1 MKELI
6 VKKNEEGLRIDK
18 YLKKI
23 LAKMPLATYH
33 KLLRKKYFE
42 VNGSSAKG
50 NEILSNGDHI
60 KIFLSDNT
68 YNSFATYKGEPSS
81 RTGELHEPHKR
92 TGELYEPHKRTGEL
106 YEPHRVIYEDDQIIL
121 YNKPVG
127 LLSQGDKSGDESVN
141 TILNNYLGTKVK
153 NSAFIPS
160 VVNRLDRNTSGI
172 IIFAKEYLAAKE
184 ISKIIRDNK
193 LEKHYL
199 ALVNGR
205 LKKDSDVL
213 VNLFKKD
220 ETINKSIIIEYKNGA
235 KSGYSKVELAYKTLK
250 KYDDY
255 TLLDVDLITG
265 KSHQIRAQLSYIGH
279 PIVCDKKYMDSDLYN
294 KNIKRFKSRNQKL
307 SCYKIKFSNFEE
319 EALKYLSNKEFKIDI
334 RDFVLEDNKE

>member
-6 VKKNEEGLRIDK
+6 VKKNEEGLRLDK

-42 VNGSSAKG
+42 INGLSAKG

-60 KIFLSDNT
+60 KIFLSDDT
-68 YNSFATYKGEPSS
+68 YNSFVASRNRSGSPCEP
-81 RTGELHEPHKR
+81 EC
-92 TGELYEPHKRTGEL
+92 TGELYEL
-106 YEPHRVIYEDDQIIL
+106 HRIIYEDDQIIL

-172 IIFAKEYLAAKE
+172 IIFAKTYIAARE
-184 ISKIIRDNK
+184 ISKMIKDNAI
-193 LEKHYL
+193 EKHYL
-199 ALVNGR
+199 ALSNGI
-205 LKKDSDVL
+205 LKKDSD
-213 VNLFKKD
+213 NLINLLKKD
-220 ETINKSIIIEYKNGA
+220 EKTNKSIIKEYKG
-235 KSGYSKVELAYKTLK
+235 KIPSGYSKVELVYKVLK
-250 KYDDY
+250 RYDDY
-255 TLLDVDLITG
+255 TLLDIDLITG
-265 KSHQIRAQLSYIGH
+265 KSHQIRAQLSYLGH
-279 PIVCDKKYMDSDLYN
+279 PIVCDKKYMDSDLYA
-294 KNIKRFKSRNQKL
+294 KNLSSFKSKTQKL
-307 SCYKIKFSNFEE
+307 SCYRIKFASFIDDS
-319 EALKYLSNKEFKIDI
+319 LRHLSNKEFKINI
-334 RDFVLEDNKE
+334 KDFTSE

>member
-18 YLKKI
+18 YLNKV

-42 VNGSSAKG
+42 INDLSAKG

-60 KIFLSDNT
+60 KIFLSDDT
-68 YNSFATYKGEPSS
+68 YDSFVASRNCTGKPNNRRGEHCEPECM
-81 RTGELHEPHKR
+81 GELHEPHR
-92 TGELYEPHKRTGEL
+92 I
-106 YEPHRVIYEDDQIIL
+106 IYEDDQIIL

-172 IIFAKEYLAAKE
+172 IIFAKNYIAARE
-184 ISKIIRDNK
+184 ISKMIKDNAI
-193 LEKHYL
+193 EKHYL
-199 ALVNGR
+199 ALSNGIF
-205 LKKDSDVL
+205 KKDSDNL
-213 VNLFKKD
+213 VNLLKKD
-220 ETINKSIIIEYKNGA
+220 EKANKSIIKEYKG
-235 KSGYSKVELAYKTLK
+235 KIPSGYSKVELVYKVLK
-250 KYDDY
+250 RYDDY
-255 TLLDVDLITG
+255 TLLDIDLITG

-279 PIVCDKKYMDSDLYN
+279 PIVCDKKYMDGSLYA
-294 KNIKRFKSRNQKL
+294 KNLSSFKSKTQKL
-307 SCYKIKFSNFEE
+307 SCYRIKFGRFTDDS
-319 EALKYLSNKEFKIDI
+319 LRHLSNKEFKINI
-334 RDFVLEDNKE
+334 KDFTSE

>member
-6 VKKNEEGLRIDK
+6 VKKNEEGLRFDK

-42 VNGSSAKG
+42 INGLSAKG

-60 KIFLSDNT
+60 KIFLSDDT
-68 YNSFATYKGEPSS
+68 YNSFIKCRGEHREPVNRSGS
-81 RTGELHEPHKR
+81 PCEPENRRGELCEPER
-92 TGELYEPHKRTGEL
+92 I
-106 YEPHRVIYEDDQIIL
+106 IYEDDQIIL

-172 IIFAKEYLAAKE
+172 IIFAKNYIAARE
-184 ISKIIRDNK
+184 ISKMIKDNAI
-193 LEKHYL
+193 EKHYL
-199 ALVNGR
+199 ALSNGIF
-205 LKKDSDVL
+205 KKDSD
-213 VNLFKKD
+213 NLINLLKKD
-220 ETINKSIIIEYKNGA
+220 EKTNKSIIKEYKG
-235 KSGYSKVELAYKTLK
+235 KVPSGYSKVELMYKVLK
-250 KYDDY
+250 RYDDY
-255 TLLDVDLITG
+255 TLLDIDLITG
-265 KSHQIRAQLSYIGH
+265 KSHQIRAQLSYLGH
-279 PIVCDKKYMDSDLYN
+279 PIVCDKKYMDSDLYA
-294 KNIKRFKSRNQKL
+294 KNLSSFKSKTQKL
-307 SCYKIKFSNFEE
+307 SCYRIKFASFIDDS
-319 EALKYLSNKEFKIDI
+319 LRYLSNKEFKINI
-334 RDFVLEDNKE
+334 KDFTSE

>member
-6 VKKNEEGLRIDK
+6 VKKNEEGLRLDK

-68 YNSFATYKGEPSS
+68 YNSFATHKGEPSS
-81 RTGELHEPHKR
+81 CTGELH
-92 TGELYEPHKRTGEL
+92 EPHKRTGEL

-127 LLSQGDKSGDESVN
+127 LLSQGDKTGDESVN

-184 ISKIIRDNK
+184 ISKMIRDNK

-205 LKKDSDVL
+205 IKKDRDVL

-319 EALKYLSNKEFKIDI
+319 EALKYLNNKEFKIDI
-334 RDFVLEDNKE
+334 RDFVLEDNKESDSGN

>member
-6 VKKNEEGLRIDK
+6 VKKNEEGLRFDK

-23 LAKMPLATYH
+23 LAKMPLATYY

-42 VNGSSAKG
+42 INSLSAKG

-60 KIFLSDNT
+60 KVFLSDDT
-68 YNSFATYKGEPSS
+68 YNSFVASRN

-92 TGELYEPHKRTGEL
+92 RGSSCEPERI
-106 YEPHRVIYEDDQIIL
+106 IYEDDQIIL

-172 IIFAKEYLAAKE
+172 IIFAKTYIAARE
-184 ISKIIRDNK
+184 ISKMIKDNAI
-193 LEKHYL
+193 EKHYL
-199 ALVNGR
+199 ALSNGIF
-205 LKKDSDVL
+205 KKDSD
-213 VNLFKKD
+213 NLINLLKKD
-220 ETINKSIIIEYKNGA
+220 EKTNKSIIKEYKG
-235 KSGYSKVELAYKTLK
+235 KVPSGYSKVELMYKVLK
-250 KYDDY
+250 RYDDY
-255 TLLDVDLITG
+255 TLLDIDLITG
-265 KSHQIRAQLSYIGH
+265 KSHQIRAQLSYLGH
-279 PIVCDKKYMDSDLYN
+279 PIVCDKKYMDSDLYA
-294 KNIKRFKSRNQKL
+294 KNLSRFKSKTQKL
-307 SCYKIKFSNFEE
+307 SCYRIKFASFIDDS
-319 EALKYLSNKEFKIDI
+319 LRYLSNKEFKINI
-334 RDFVLEDNKE
+334 KDFTSEQ

>member
-6 VKKNEEGLRIDK
+6 VKKNEEGLRLDK

-68 YNSFATYKGEPSS
+68 YNSFATHKGEPSS
-81 RTGELHEPHKR
+81 CTGELHEPHKR

-127 LLSQGDKSGDESVN
+127 LLSQGDKTGDESVN

-184 ISKIIRDNK
+184 ISKMIRDNK

-205 LKKDSDVL
+205 IKKDRDVL

-319 EALKYLSNKEFKIDI
+319 EALKYLNNKEFKIDI

>member
-6 VKKNEEGLRIDK
+6 VKKSEEGLRLDK

-68 YNSFATYKGEPSS
+68 YNSFATHKGEPSS
-81 RTGELHEPHKR
+81 RTGELHEPHR
-92 TGELYEPHKRTGEL
+92 I
-106 YEPHRVIYEDDQIIL
+106 IYEDDQIIL

-184 ISKIIRDNK
+184 ISKMIRDNK

-199 ALVNGR
+199 ALV
-205 LKKDSDVL
+205 
-213 VNLFKKD
+213 
-220 ETINKSIIIEYKNGA
+220 E
-235 KSGYSKVELAYKTLK
+235 
-250 KYDDY
+250 
-255 TLLDVDLITG
+255 
-265 KSHQIRAQLSYIGH
+265 Q
-279 PIVCDKKYMDSDLYN
+279 
-294 KNIKRFKSRNQKL
+294 
-307 SCYKIKFSNFEE
+307 
-319 EALKYLSNKEFKIDI
+319 
-334 RDFVLEDNKE
+334 